1 MKCLAVLCGL
11 LAVASATPG
20 AIQYHYANPGGVT
33 YRGTGLGAGFQIG
46 VAQPVAAPVQQ
57 YAAAPVQ
64 QVAQYAAPVQQYAQQ
79 VYQPTVAVQQKVGYA
94 NQQVLTSVPG
104 VANVPVTK
112 LALTQGVTQK
122 LVDVAQPAVKN
133 RRVKVRRPALR
144 KEFYDIE
151 HRIIVRPAGSA
162 TLELSQPISKEQK

>member
-1 MKCLAVLCGL
+1 M
-11 LAVASATPG
+11 
-20 AIQYHYANPGGVT
+20 
-33 YRGTGLGAGFQIG
+33 
-46 VAQPVAAPVQQ
+46 
-57 YAAAPVQ
+57 
-64 QVAQYAAPVQQYAQQ
+64 
-79 VYQPTVAVQQKVGYA
+79 
-94 NQQVLTSVPG
+94 TSVPG

-112 LALTQGVTQK
+112 LALTQGVHQK

-162 TLELSQPISKEQK
+162 TLELSQPISKTQKVMTGPTPKKYPNHQTQETGINLL

>member
-1 MKCLAVLCGL
+1 M
-11 LAVASATPG
+11 
-20 AIQYHYANPGGVT
+20 
-33 YRGTGLGAGFQIG
+33 
-46 VAQPVAAPVQQ
+46 
-57 YAAAPVQ
+57 
-64 QVAQYAAPVQQYAQQ
+64 
-79 VYQPTVAVQQKVGYA
+79 
-94 NQQVLTSVPG
+94 TSVPG

-112 LALTQGVTQK
+112 LAVHQGVTQK

-162 TLELSQPISKEQK
+162 TLELSQPISKTQKVRLVLSPQKNTQKSSSHHYHPQKTERQAKNLL